1 MSEPTSSAL
10 HVLATRLCPW
20 LRPALNQLEA
30 ALATERFGHAWL
42 IAGPPGIGKVN
53 LALVFAHRVLARS
66 TATAP
71 QDLDAAAAVA
81 AMRDRHAPAD
91 HHPDLHW
98 VYPEEDKRTIAV
110 EQVRAAADSL
120 NLKSHRGGAKV
131 VLIEPADDMTPSAA
145 NALLKTLEEPSDET
159 FLLLVSHQPE
169 RLPATIRSRCQRL
182 NVARPSQG
190 EVARWLES
198 DPEELAGLWRLTGG
212 SPLQAAALFVAND
225 QHIIKKL
232 SDELTLVYSDR
243 IEVGEVAGAWVEAGP
258 ALALTWLTHE
268 LNRHIRAR
276 LTTSDSTSV
285 TDPAGGA
292 LHNGFGEL
300 TLTRLFEQY
309 DAAERLLNQLGS
321 GLNIEL
327 ALQAM
332 LLGFRSNR
340 GST

>member
-1 MSEPTSSAL
+1 MSEPTRSAL

-20 LRPALNQLEA
+20 LRPALRQLDA
-30 ALATERFGHAWL
+30 ALATKRFGHAWL

-53 LALVFAHRVLARS
+53 LALVFAHRLLARG
-66 TATAP
+66 ATAAP
-71 QDLDAAAAVA
+71 ADLGAAEAVV
-81 AMRDRHAPAD
+81 AMRERHAPAD

-110 EQVRAAADSL
+110 EQIRTASESL

-131 VLIEPADDMTPSAA
+131 VLIEPADGMTPSAA

-159 FLLLVSHQPE
+159 FLLLVSHQPD

-182 NVARPSQG
+182 NVARPSQA
-190 EVARWLES
+190 EVARWLGRDS
-198 DPEELAGLWRLTGG
+198 EELSGPWRITGG
-212 SPLQAAALFVAND
+212 SPLQIAAFFSDGD
-225 QHIIKKL
+225 QRIIKQL
-232 SDELTLVYSDR
+232 SDELALVCRDE
-243 IEVGEVAGAWVEAGP
+243 IEVGTVAASWAKSNAE
-258 ALALTWLTHE
+258 LALTWLTRE

-276 LTTSDSTSV
+276 LATSDSTSV
-285 TDPAGGA
+285 TDPQGGA
-292 LHNGFGEL
+292 LHNGFGQL
-300 TLTRLFEQY
+300 TLTRLFDQY
-309 DAAERLLNQLGS
+309 DTADRLLGQLGS

-332 LLGFRSNR
+332 LLGFQRNR